1 MKVDITN
8 AVKNYPKTTIYE
20 AIKEALVNSVQAGA
34 TKILINITPSN
45 EDLTGE
51 SFLSSVS
58 VTDNGEGFN
67 QENKK
72 SFLTYF
78 SSYKQGQG
86 CQGIGRLSYLKSFKK
101 VHISSKQNK
110 ELVEF
115 DFTPELNEEK
125 LAPQPIND
133 NKKETIIT
141 LSDPLEETIYDLDK
155 AYQEIYNHIYPFLF
169 LRTKDCE
176 IVINNDNSRKID
188 RDSFKNIQ
196 TLNFKV
202 TKKGK
207 EQEESIDLTL
217 FYRFEKS
224 ETAILDDFVCING
237 RPMQRFSKDLKIKLK
252 KIEGY
257 HITFLL
263 ESDWINKQA
272 NQYHELDIATEDED
286 SLQESLI
293 IEWSDVKSQ
302 LIAELN
308 KLLNEEFP
316 ELEEQNTKQ
325 INDLKAKYLYLADYI
340 ENKDLIGFVDE
351 TKVLD
356 NAYKKARKEE
366 KELENKNVSI
376 EKIKKCVSND
386 LIRYILHRQE
396 IIEKLLKLSTN
407 KENVE
412 KTIHDLVLKKGLEG
426 FDYSPVTI
434 KENNLWLI
442 DDKFMTYGY
451 VASNKQIRTIL
462 SNCGLEGDLQD
473 APDIAIYVPDK
484 DSVKKMVLVE
494 LKKFTA
500 TYYDNG
506 KGVMQLSTY
515 SKLII
520 DAGVSEA
527 YLYLLAEI
535 DQNFRWQLENT
546 FNFKKIF
553 SQEGEIWQGK
563 FGNTPAYVQIIS
575 PNAIIADA
583 NARNKTFLEII
594 KNSKKIKS

>member
-1 MKVDITN
+1 MKADITN

-20 AIKEALVNSVQAGA
+20 AIKEALVNSIQAGA
-34 TKILINITPSN
+34 SKILINITPSN
-45 EDLTGE
+45 EYLTQD

-78 SSYKQGQG
+78 SRHKQEQG

-101 VHISSKQNK
+101 VRISSRQNK

-115 DFTPELNEEK
+115 DFTAELSEEK

-133 NKKETIIT
+133 NSRETVVT
-141 LSDPLEETIYDLDK
+141 LSDPLEDTIYDLDK

-196 TLNFKV
+196 ALNFKV
-202 TKKGK
+202 TKRGK

-263 ESDWINKQA
+263 ESYWINKQA

-302 LIAELN
+302 LITELN
-308 KLLNEEFP
+308 KLLHKKFP

-366 KELENKNVSI
+366 KDLENKNVSI

-396 IIEKLLKLSTN
+396 IIKKLQELKET
-407 KENVE
+407 EVE
-412 KTIHDLVLKKGLEG
+412 ANIHNLFLRQGLEG
-426 FDYSPVTI
+426 TDERQVPLD
-434 KENNLWLI
+434 KNNLWLL
-442 DDKFMTYGY
+442 DDKFMSYSY
-451 VASNKQIRTIL
+451 IASEKTITTFL
-462 SNCGLEGDLQD
+462 KKNGLEYHKSTQEM
-473 APDIAIYVPDK
+473 DIIGYFSTRDK
-484 DSVKKMVLVE
+484 KKAVIIE
-494 LKKFTA
+494 LKKLTA
-500 TYYDNG
+500 NYKENG
-506 KGVMQLSTY
+506 IGISQLFNY
-515 SKLII
+515 SKKLF
-520 DAGVSEA
+520 DAGVKEL
-527 YLYLLAEI
+527 YLYLFATVE
-535 DQNFRWQLENT
+535 DDFRDELENKEG
-546 FNFKKIF
+546 FKRIF
-553 SQEGEIWQGK
+553 SHEGEVWQNSYK
-563 FGNTPAYVQIIS
+563 DRNSYIQIIS

>member
-45 EDLTGE
+45 KDLTGK

-176 IVINNDNSRKID
+176 IVINDDNSRKID

-252 KIEGY
+252 KEGY

-293 IEWSDVKSQ
+293 IEWSDVRIQ

-308 KLLNEEFP
+308 KLLNKEFP

-366 KELENKNVSI
+366 KDLENKNVSI

-396 IIEKLLKLSTN
+396 IIKKLQELKETAVEANIHNLFLRQGLEGTDERQVPLDKNNLWLLDDKFMSYSYIAS
-407 KENVE
+407 E
-412 KTIHDLVLKKGLEG
+412 KTIHKFLEQNSLSINQSTQRLDIVGYFNTNDKKKA
-426 FDYSPVTI
+426 VI
-434 KENNLWLI
+434 I
-442 DDKFMTYGY
+442 
-451 VASNKQIRTIL
+451 
-462 SNCGLEGDLQD
+462 
-473 APDIAIYVPDK
+473 
-484 DSVKKMVLVE
+484 E
-494 LKKFTA
+494 LKKLTA
-500 TYYDNG
+500 NYKENG
-506 KGVMQLSTY
+506 VGISQLFNY
-515 SKLII
+515 SKKLF
-520 DAGVSEA
+520 DAGVKEL
-527 YLYLLAEI
+527 YLYLFATVE
-535 DQNFRWQLENT
+535 DDFRDELENKEG
-546 FNFKKIF
+546 FKRIF
-553 SQEGEIWQGK
+553 SHEGEVWQNSYK
-563 FGNTPAYVQIIS
+563 DRNSYIQIIS

>member
-45 EDLTGE
+45 EDFTGE

-141 LSDPLEETIYDLDK
+141 LSDPLEETIYDLNK

-176 IVINNDNSRKID
+176 IVINDDNSRKID

-252 KIEGY
+252 KEGY

-302 LIAELN
+302 LITELN
-308 KLLNEEFP
+308 KLLNNKFP

-366 KELENKNVSI
+366 KDLENKNVSI

-396 IIEKLLKLSTN
+396 IIKKLQELKETTIEAEIHKLFLKNGLEGTDERQVPLDKNNLWLLDDKFMSYSYIAS
-407 KENVE
+407 E
-412 KTIHDLVLKKGLEG
+412 KTIHKFLEQNSLSINQSTQRLDIVGYFNTNDKKKA
-426 FDYSPVTI
+426 VI
-434 KENNLWLI
+434 I
-442 DDKFMTYGY
+442 
-451 VASNKQIRTIL
+451 
-462 SNCGLEGDLQD
+462 
-473 APDIAIYVPDK
+473 
-484 DSVKKMVLVE
+484 E
-494 LKKFTA
+494 LKKLTA
-500 TYYDNG
+500 NYKENG
-506 KGVMQLSTY
+506 VGISQLFNY
-515 SKLII
+515 SKKLF
-520 DAGVSEA
+520 DAGVKEL
-527 YLYLLAEI
+527 YLYLFATVE
-535 DQNFRWQLENT
+535 DDFRDSLENERG
-546 FNFKKIF
+546 FKRIF
-553 SQEGEIWQGK
+553 SHEGEVWQ
-563 FGNTPAYVQIIS
+563 NSYNDRNSYIQIIS

-594 KNSKKIKS
+594 KNSKKIQS